1 MEKLITLLITLL
13 LTGCGVFGIRTA
25 KEPDYQL
32 LTEDGP
38 IQIRHYPSLV
48 VAVTEVKGDYK
59 SSGNQAFQRL
69 AGYIFGNNRKQ
80 QKISMTTPVM
90 QEQQQFETMAMTA
103 PVLQQQAGE
112 VWQMAFV
119 LPSEYSLTMAP
130 IPLNSAVKIQ
140 PIPNKK
146 VAAICYSGSLTEQAI
161 AAKSQQL
168 KQWLIANGYKAVS
181 PARSAA
187 YDPPWTLPF
196 LRRNEVHIHI

>member
-59 SSGNQAFQRL
+59 SSGNQAFQR
-69 AGYIFGNNRKQ
+69 Q

-119 LPSEYSLTMAP
+119 LPSEYSLTTAP

-146 VAAICYSGSLTEQAI
+146 VAAICYSGSLSEQAI

-196 LRRNEVHIHI
+196 LRRNEVHIDIE

>member
-1 MEKLITLLITLL
+1 MKKLITLLTTLFL
-13 LTGCGVFGIRTA
+13 AGCGVFGIRTA

-32 LTEDGP
+32 LAEDGA
-38 IQIRHYPSLV
+38 IQIRHYPELV

-59 SSGNQAFQRL
+59 SSGNRAFQRL

-80 QKISMTTPVM
+80 QKIAMTAPVM
-90 QEQQQFETMAMTA
+90 QEQQFETMAMTV

-119 LPSEYSLTMAP
+119 LPSEYSLATAP

-140 PIPNKK
+140 PFPNKK
-146 VAAICYSGSLTEQAI
+146 VAVICYSGRLTASII
-161 AAKSQQL
+161 AAKSQEL

-181 PARSAA
+181 PPRSAA

-196 LRRNEVHIHI
+196 LRRNEVHIDIE